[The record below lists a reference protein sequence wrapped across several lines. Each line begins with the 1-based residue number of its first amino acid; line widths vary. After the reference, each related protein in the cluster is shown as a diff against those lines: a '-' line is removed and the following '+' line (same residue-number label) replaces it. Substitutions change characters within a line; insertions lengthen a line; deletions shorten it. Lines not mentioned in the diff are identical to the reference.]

1 MADADS
7 ARTSI
12 HNLKEM
18 KSRLDDIDHTILEVK
33 TTVNNTT
40 TLASSSVQDASS
52 IAVYLMDSARDHSS
66 NDSRPHPATL
76 QLVNDQYYGTSSIAS
91 LFGEIETLLEARS
104 TARKITPSTEGP
116 PVPTDGIQECHLAV
130 HNMAKTLLYND
141 SLDFTGEDLPPT
153 LPPQRVLE
161 ASIELYFN
169 QLSSMLPTFRKST
182 LCERFRRI
190 YSTGPNQAD
199 IAWVICFNNIILQTL
214 SPDTIQGSNQSED
227 NHVPVGESAEK
238 ELLQPLLAN
247 YRRGLKR
254 LDRLLK
260 PELVNVQVLLLMVS
274 NSIQ

>member
-1 MADADS
+1 
-7 ARTSI
+7 
-12 HNLKEM
+12 M

-33 TTVNNTT
+33 TTVDNAT
-40 TLASSSVQDASS
+40 TLSSSFGQDASS
-52 IAVYLMDSARDHSS
+52 IAVYLMDSAQHHHS
-66 NDSRPHPATL
+66 NDGRPHAATL
-76 QLVNDQYYGTSSIAS
+76 NDQYYGTSSIAS
-91 LFGEIETLLEARS
+91 LFGEIEALLEARL
-104 TARKITPSTEGP
+104 TARKNATTTEGLTI
-116 PVPTDGIQECHLAV
+116 PTDGIQECHVAL

-141 SLDFTGEDLPPT
+141 SLDFAGEDLPPT

-169 QLSSMLPTFRKST
+169 QISSMLPIFRKST

-214 SPDTIQGSNQSED
+214 SPETIQSSNQSED
-227 NHVPVGESAEK
+227 NHVPVGESAER

-247 YRRGLKR
+247 YRRGLKK

-260 PELVNVQVLLLMVS
+260 PELVNVQALLLMVS
-274 NSIQ
+274 SSNNIE

>member
-1 MADADS
+1 
-7 ARTSI
+7 
-12 HNLKEM
+12 M

-33 TTVNNTT
+33 TTVDNAT
-40 TLASSSVQDASS
+40 TLSSSFGQDASS
-52 IAVYLMDSARDHSS
+52 IAVYMMDSARNHNSS
-66 NDSRPHPATL
+66 DSRPHAGTL

-91 LFGEIETLLEARS
+91 LFGEIEALLEARL
-104 TARKITPSTEGP
+104 TARKNPTGTEGP
-116 PVPTDGIQECHLAV
+116 TVPTDGVQECQLAL
-130 HNMAKTLLYND
+130 HNMAKTLLYHD
-141 SLDFTGEDLPPT
+141 SLDFPGEDLHPT

-161 ASIELYFN
+161 ATIELYFS
-169 QLSSMLPTFRKST
+169 QVSSMLPIFRKST

-227 NHVPVGESAEK
+227 NHVPVGESAER

-247 YRRGLKR
+247 YRRGLKK

-260 PELVNVQVLLLMVS
+260 PELVNVQALLLMAS
-274 NSIQ
+274 NSTQYHILY